1 MLRVK
6 HLLYSVL
13 CVFFVWYFLYISYP
27 FKLLLMKKITL
38 VLVLT
43 VLCISTYAQVG
54 IGNTN
59 PDPSSILELTSTT
72 QGLLTPRMSQ
82 SERDAIVTPATG
94 LLIYQTDNAYGFY
107 YYDGSSWKSFG
118 GSGTDSDW
126 IINGNEMYNANTGN
140 IGVGNIAPSTK
151 FHITGTTVPSNT
163 GGVINTEIVNYG
175 FESGLGSF
183 TNDASNVSNWS
194 SVSSEA
200 NSGSN
205 SASVGGIAN
214 NELSKIK
221 YTLSSPINN
230 AAIAASI
237 SFYFKTDTEDTYD
250 FLKFYV
256 NGLEITAFN
265 NSDVGS
271 GITNWTQYT
280 YPLAPGVSYV
290 FEWGYEKDV
299 NTIGGTDTVWIDDVV
314 ITETTNGTPTAGS
327 YVFRLEDGQQ
337 GDGKVLTSD
346 AEGNATWK
354 PSGGSASAQTLS
366 MVGNNLTI
374 LGGNTVTL
382 PSGGGGSGTDDQ
394 TIDVFSLSGNTLSLS
409 LENDSEATKTV
420 DLSSVLSGTYTF
432 TNGLNESGG
441 TVKLGGTLT
450 ENSIIDLDDN
460 DLKFITSST
469 SAFPGDII
477 FEGSDREAMST
488 NLDKNYVG
496 FGGSS
501 YISTD
506 GTSVDNTTF
515 TDSGSNSY
523 TIDVGLGVHT
533 GGSGGSGFK
542 MGSIEYIWDGLGEL
556 FVNSD
561 FSPYG
566 ASISSG
572 TASHMWSSVY
582 STNGTIQ
589 TSDINLKK
597 NIKTLDYG
605 LSEIMKLKTITY
617 NWKNN
622 TKGKTKI
629 PENLQERKIGFS
641 AQQLLE
647 ILPETV
653 NTHSWV
659 AADEKGNYKRKKNEN
674 LGVYYS
680 DIIPVAVKAI
690 QEQQSEIEVLRAKMK
705 KLENI
710 VVEFISDKN

>member
-1 MLRVK
+1 
-6 HLLYSVL
+6 
-13 CVFFVWYFLYISYP
+13 
-27 FKLLLMKKITL
+27 
-38 VLVLT
+38 
-43 VLCISTYAQVG
+43 
-54 IGNTN
+54 
-59 PDPSSILELTSTT
+59 
-72 QGLLTPRMSQ
+72 MSQ

-163 GGVINTEIVNYG
+163 GVVINTEIVNYG

-346 AEGNATWK
+346 AEGNATWE
-354 PSGGSASAQTLS
+354 PLGGSASAQTLS
-366 MVGNNLTI
+366 IVGNSLSI
-374 LGGNTVTL
+374 LDGNTITL

>member
-1 MLRVK
+1 
-6 HLLYSVL
+6 
-13 CVFFVWYFLYISYP
+13 
-27 FKLLLMKKITL
+27 MKKITL

>member
-1 MLRVK
+1 
-6 HLLYSVL
+6 
-13 CVFFVWYFLYISYP
+13 
-27 FKLLLMKKITL
+27 MKKITL

-43 VLCISTYAQVG
+43 VLCFSTYAQVG

-151 FHITGTTVPSNT
+151 FHITGTTTPGSPGST
-163 GGVINTEIVNYG
+163 GGSTILYSNN
-175 FESGLGSF
+175 FESGTVNYITG
-183 TNDASNVSNWS
+183 
-194 SVSSEA
+194 
-200 NSGSN
+200 GSN
-205 SASVGGIAN
+205 SCTTGSEVWDITTSEPILVSCTNCSGSFAAIEYSTSCVQDQTLLEGAFVPTKNNIDISFNYGYYSGFSNPSSFVITLFNNTTSSVEHTLVNSTTTLNDQTFTTNKSVTIGDN
-214 NELSKIK
+214 
-221 YTLSSPINN
+221 YTLRI
-230 AAIAASI
+230 
-237 SFYFKTDTEDTYD
+237 
-250 FLKFYV
+250 
-256 NGLEITAFN
+256 
-265 NSDVGS
+265 
-271 GITNWTQYT
+271 QYT
-280 YPLAPGVSYV
+280 GNDDFGAL
-290 FEWGYEKDV
+290 
-299 NTIGGTDTVWIDDVV
+299 IDDIV
-314 ITETTNGTPTAGS
+314 ITELGTSSPPVSGS
-327 YVFRLEDGQQ
+327 YVFRLEDGQEHA
-337 GDGKVLTSD
+337 GYVLTSD
-346 AEGNATWK
+346 ANGNATWK

-382 PSGGGGSGTDDQ
+382 PSGGSGSGTDDQ
-394 TIDVFSLSGNTLSLS
+394 VIDVFSLSGNTLSLS

-432 TNGLNESGG
+432 TNGINESGG

-450 ENSIIDLDDN
+450 ENSIINLDDN
-460 DLKFITSST
+460 DLTFTTSST

-566 ASISSG
+566 SFISSG

-659 AADEKGNYKRKKNEN
+659 AADEKGNYRRKKNEN

-690 QEQQSEIEVLRAKMK
+690 QEQQYEIENLRVKMK
-705 KLENI
+705 KLESI
-710 VVEFISDKN
+710 VQEFILDKK